1 MAGFRPNYY
10 YSSPQFASIG
20 QNIGSIF
27 GGASPEDQARANLIL
42 SQIRENEAQTGKTS
56 YETERLRNEDAAI
69 GRLGDLFN
77 KPGPVGDV
85 VRGAYANW
93 IAAGQDPS
101 KIGEFMRGYGL
112 QSGDVPLNSDL
123 GSAFVVGGGG
133 TFADGAQGFYADQ
146 ARQERDSVRD
156 DNTARYGHE
165 LDLDGTKYTADSKA
179 RTDRYATDVDSFV
192 RRSLGILGEETDRRG
207 QDIQAGVDMRG
218 QDITSADTR
227 LGDRMTD
234 WRERQ
239 KFITANELER
249 EKNEALDKREREKLE
264 IERTK
269 PFTANVNERVY
280 GRTADGGIGMLFDAD
295 PSARTITAADGA
307 IVADAAGNKILENPK
322 DPVGGKGTKTTLDA
336 NGNVVVE
343 PVEAVKTP
351 DLDDFLKA
359 VSIQLGALSADGALG
374 GLDVPPEALSAV
386 AARAA
391 EIATSGVPAPAAINQ
406 AIKEM
411 VVSNPAV
418 DNWGPSNTPPSVG
431 LRAAP
436 AAPAVQGGDA
446 PPVND
451 DPPPPA
457 ALSRLREGYAS
468 KFENG
473 QVWTLQNGKPVRVK

>member
-56 YETERLRNEDAAI
+56 YETEQLKNRDNALVT
-69 GRLGDLFN
+69 LGDLLANDEGELGQRMRRAYGQAVLSGEDLSKFPEFFGGYGFQTGAVQ
-77 KPGPVGDV
+77 PGSSVGDAFML
-85 VRGAYANW
+85 GAGKNYADT
-93 IAAGQDPS
+93 AAGF
-101 KIGEFMRGYGL
+101 G
-112 QSGDVPLNSDL
+112 
-123 GSAFVVGGGG
+123 
-133 TFADGAQGFYADQ
+133 ADQ
-146 ARQERDSVRD
+146 ARQERDSQRD
-156 DNTARYGHE
+156 D
-165 LDLDGTKYTADSKA
+165 
-179 RTDRYATDVDSFV
+179 ATT
-192 RRSLGILGEETDRRG
+192 R
-207 QDIQAGVDMRG
+207 RG

>member
-192 RRSLGILGEETDRRG
+192 RRTLGILGEETDRRG

-249 EKNEALDKREREKLE
+249 QKNEALDKREREKNRE
-264 IERTK
+264 AADIERNK

-322 DPVGGKGTKTTLDA
+322 DPVAGKGSKVTGYDA
-336 NGNVVVE
+336 NGNPIIE
-343 PVEAVKTP
+343 PAEAVKTP

-359 VSIQLGALSADGALG
+359 VSIQLGALSADGEIG
-374 GLDVPPEALSAV
+374 SIKVSPEVISAV
-386 AARAA
+386 TARAA
-391 EIATSGVPAPAAINQ
+391 EIASSGVTQPAAIHR
-406 AIKEM
+406 AIQELVQRKPGEDGYW
-411 VVSNPAV
+411 S
-418 DNWGPSNTPPSVG
+418 STPPSVG
-431 LRAAP
+431 LREAP

-446 PPVND
+446 PP
-451 DPPPPA
+451 PE
-457 ALSRLREGYAS
+457 ALSRLREGYIT
-468 KFENG
+468 KFDNG
-473 QVWTLQNGKPVRVK
+473 QSWMLQGGQPVRVQ

>member
-56 YETERLRNEDAAI
+56 YETEQLKNRDNALVT
-69 GRLGDLFN
+69 LGDLLANDEGELGQRMRRAYGQAVLSGEDLSKFPEFFGGYGFQTGAVQ
-77 KPGPVGDV
+77 PGSSVGDAFML
-85 VRGAYANW
+85 GAGKNYADT
-93 IAAGQDPS
+93 AAGF
-101 KIGEFMRGYGL
+101 G
-112 QSGDVPLNSDL
+112 
-123 GSAFVVGGGG
+123 
-133 TFADGAQGFYADQ
+133 ADQ
-146 ARQERDSVRD
+146 ARQERDSQRD
-156 DNTARYGHE
+156 D
-165 LDLDGTKYTADSKA
+165 
-179 RTDRYATDVDSFV
+179 ATT
-192 RRSLGILGEETDRRG
+192 R
-207 QDIQAGVDMRG
+207 RG

-249 EKNEALDKREREKLE
+249 QKNEALDKREREKNRE
-264 IERTK
+264 AADIERNK

-322 DPVGGKGTKTTLDA
+322 DPVAGKGSKVTGYDA
-336 NGNVVVE
+336 NGNPIIE
-343 PVEAVKTP
+343 PAEAVKTP

-359 VSIQLGALSADGALG
+359 VSIQLGALSADGEIG
-374 GLDVPPEALSAV
+374 SIKVSPEVISAV
-386 AARAA
+386 TARAA
-391 EIATSGVPAPAAINQ
+391 EIASSGVTQPAAIHR
-406 AIKEM
+406 AIQELVQRKPGEDGYW
-411 VVSNPAV
+411 S
-418 DNWGPSNTPPSVG
+418 STPPSVG
-431 LRAAP
+431 LREAP

-446 PPVND
+446 PP
-451 DPPPPA
+451 PE
-457 ALSRLREGYAS
+457 ALSRLREGYIT
-468 KFENG
+468 KFDNG
-473 QVWTLQNGKPVRVK
+473 QSWMLQGGQPVRVQ